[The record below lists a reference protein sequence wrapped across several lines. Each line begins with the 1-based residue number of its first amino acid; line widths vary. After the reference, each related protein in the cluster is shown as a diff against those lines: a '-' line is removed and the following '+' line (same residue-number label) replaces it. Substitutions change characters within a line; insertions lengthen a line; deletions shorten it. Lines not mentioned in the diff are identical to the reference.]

1 MEQEQLKLFDHT
13 KFGVKALVDSGI
25 SKIPRIFIHP
35 PESLPDPQ
43 KSRAQGVRLNVPVID
58 MKEIHDSGCRS
69 RVVEEIG
76 RAAGSIGFFQMV
88 NHGVTEEILE
98 AMVEAVR
105 RFHEQPVEA
114 KMELYSRNGGG
125 GVRFYSNEEFHEPK
139 HWRDSLICQIDDGNL
154 RNPHLLPSVCRKE
167 IEEYT
172 KNVIK
177 LKNTLSELLSE
188 ALGLSSDHLA
198 RLECLESGSLL
209 CHYYPACPEPDLT
222 LGNASHSDILFMTIL
237 MQDNVGGLQILHQNH
252 WVDIEPVPGALIVNI
267 GDFMQLITNDKF
279 KSVEHRVLAK
289 SVGPRISVGCFFT
302 LSTAAVA
309 KPIGPIHELLS
320 QTNRPIYKDVLFQDY
335 CAYYTSKQG
344 NCRGALALPHFKL

>member
-25 SKIPRIFIHP
+25 SKIPRIFIQP
-35 PESLPDPQ
+35 PETLPDPQ

-58 MKEIHDSGCRS
+58 MKEIHDSGRRS

-88 NHGVTEEILE
+88 NHGVTKEILE

-154 RNPHLLPSVCRKE
+154 RNPHLLPSVCRYVGLEFVCLLLFCLSFLFSKIVFME
-167 IEEYT
+167 T
-172 KNVIK
+172 HRWRHVLKIK
-177 LKNTLSELLSE
+177 YMVMNKPL
-188 ALGLSSDHLA
+188 
-198 RLECLESGSLL
+198 
-209 CHYYPACPEPDLT
+209 YYIIID
-222 LGNASHSDILFMTIL
+222 
-237 MQDNVGGLQILHQNH
+237 
-252 WVDIEPVPGALIVNI
+252 
-267 GDFMQLITNDKF
+267 
-279 KSVEHRVLAK
+279 SV
-289 SVGPRISVGCFFT
+289 
-302 LSTAAVA
+302 
-309 KPIGPIHELLS
+309 
-320 QTNRPIYKDVLFQDY
+320 
-335 CAYYTSKQG
+335 
-344 NCRGALALPHFKL
+344 